1 MTQQNKLIELLKQEY
16 LSNFQ
21 MQQLLKSSSAD
32 REARRLRKNPPEG
45 YVMVQQKKDCE
56 VKCLEY
62 KLVPK
67 RQMNLFGGQYV

>member
-1 MTQQNKLIELLKQEY
+1 MTQQDKLIELLKKEY

-32 REARRLRKNPPEG
+32 REARRLRKNPPQG
-45 YVMVQQKKDCE
+45 YMMVQRKKDCE

-62 KLVPK
+62 RLVPEG
-67 RQMNLFGGQYV
+67 QLGLF

>member
-1 MTQQNKLIELLKQEY
+1 MIQRQQLIELLKKEY

-32 REARRLRKNPPEG
+32 REARRLRKNPPQG
-45 YVMVQQKKDCE
+45 YVMVQRKKDCP

-62 KLVPK
+62 KLVPEG
-67 RQMNLFGGQYV
+67 QLWLF